1 MVENNAI
8 VVGTLGQ
15 FLNLLEAR
23 SFVRVF
29 ERTEDGSELRMAGS
43 VMHLLESE
51 SISHL
56 LEKYRNRSIEAIWF
70 YAADTTILV
79 EKAVV

>member
-1 MVENNAI
+1 MENNAI
-8 VVGTLGQ
+8 IVGTLGQ
-15 FLNLLEAR
+15 LLNLLEAR

-51 SISHL
+51 SVSRF
-56 LEKYRNRSIEAIWF
+56 LEKYRNRAIISIWF
-70 YAADTTILV
+70 YTANTTILV
-79 EKAVV
+79 EKES